1 MENIIN
7 TDELT
12 SFVSELFLI
21 DEITIGSKQQGFV
34 ARYRGMLNGEDSEQ
48 IFNQIKD
55 HLDPLSILP
64 ILRWEGERQ
73 ELTLVSVLQRPSQ
86 GKSWINI
93 LLFVLTSISVLFAG
107 AIFTSVTDPFAG
119 PINLRVILKFLV
131 QGWPF
136 AVSFLAILAAHE
148 FGHYFMGRFHK
159 VKVSLPY
166 FIPFPLSQIGTM
178 GAFINM
184 KEPPRNKKHMLDI
197 AMAGPLAGLIIAI
210 PVLIIGLSLSKIET
224 IPAIIPEGF
233 GFQIEGNSI
242 LYLLTKYFMFGKLLP
257 QPVSFGNTAPLLY
270 WIKYFFT
277 GMPAPL
283 GGMDV
288 MIHPVAWAAWAGLLV
303 TSLNLIPAGQLD
315 GGHIFHVLFGPKGSR
330 IALPIIIFVLAALGF
345 AWNGWWLWVILIL
358 FFGRRYAE
366 PLDQITPIDSKRKW
380 LAVFTLIIFILIFMP
395 VPLMIISG

>member
-1 MENIIN
+1 MENLIN

-12 SFVSELFLI
+12 SYVNELFSI

-34 ARYRGMLNGEDSEQ
+34 ARYRGKLKETDSEHA
-48 IFNQIKD
+48 FNLIKD
-55 HLDPLSILP
+55 HLDPMSIIP
-64 ILRWEGERQ
+64 ILRWDGERQ
-73 ELTLVSVLQRPSQ
+73 ELTLVSFPQRTSH
-86 GKSWINI
+86 GKSRINI
-93 LLFVLTSISVLFAG
+93 LLFILTSISVLFAG
-107 AIFTSVTDPFAG
+107 ALYDTGTDPFAG
-119 PINLRVILKFLV
+119 PINFQQILKFLM

-166 FIPFPLSQIGTM
+166 FIPFPMSLIGTM

-210 PVLIIGLSLSKIET
+210 PVLVLGLSLSRVEL
-224 IPAIIPEGF
+224 IPAVIPEGY

-242 LYLLTKYFMFGKLLP
+242 LYLLTKYLMFGKLLP
-257 QPVSFGNTAPLLY
+257 QPMDYGTVTPLIY

-277 GMPAPL
+277 GMPTPL

-315 GGHIFHVLFGPKGSR
+315 GGHIFHVLFGRKGSR
-330 IALPIIIFVLAALGF
+330 IALPVIIIFLAALGF
-345 AWNGWWLWVILIL
+345 VWNGWWLWVLLIL
-358 FFGRRYAE
+358 FFGRRSAE
-366 PLDQITPIDSKRKW
+366 PLDQITPIDAKRKW
-380 LAVFTLIIFILIFMP
+380 LAGFTLLIFILTFMP
-395 VPLMIISG
+395 VPLLIIAG

>member
-1 MENIIN
+1 MENLIN
-7 TDELT
+7 TDTLT
-12 SFVSELFLI
+12 SFVNELFSI

-34 ARYRGMLNGEDSEQ
+34 ARYRGMLKEKDSEHA
-48 IFNQIKD
+48 FNLIKY
-55 HLDPLSILP
+55 HLDPMSILP
-64 ILRWEGERQ
+64 ILRWEGNRQ
-73 ELTLVSVLQRPSQ
+73 ELTLLSVQQHTSP

-93 LLFVLTSISVLFAG
+93 LLFILTSISVLYAG
-107 AIFTSVTDPFAG
+107 ALYATGTDPFAG
-119 PINLRVILKFLV
+119 PINLLQILKFLL

-136 AVSFLAILAAHE
+136 AVSFLGILAAHE

-210 PVLIIGLSLSKIET
+210 PVLILGLSLSKVET

-242 LYLLTKYFMFGKLLP
+242 LYLLTKYLMFGKLLP
-257 QPVSFGNTAPLLY
+257 QPMDYGAVAPLFY

-315 GGHIFHVLFGPKGSR
+315 GGHIFHVLFGRKGSR
-330 IALPIIIFVLAALGF
+330 IALPAIILALAALGF
-345 AWNGWWLWVILIL
+345 VWNGWWLWVILIL
-358 FFGRRYAE
+358 FFGRRSAE
-366 PLDQITPIDSKRKW
+366 PLDQITPIDTKRKW
-380 LAVFTLIIFILIFMP
+380 LAGFTLLIFILTFMP
-395 VPLMIISG
+395 VPLLIITG

>member
-1 MENIIN
+1 MENLIN
-7 TDELT
+7 TDALT
-12 SFVSELFLI
+12 SFVNELFSI

-34 ARYRGMLNGEDSEQ
+34 ARYRGMLKEKDSEHA
-48 IFNQIKD
+48 FNLIKD
-55 HLDPLSILP
+55 HLDPMSILP

-73 ELTLVSVLQRPSQ
+73 ELTLVSFPQRTSH
-86 GKSWINI
+86 GESWINI

-107 AIFTSVTDPFAG
+107 ALYTTGTDPFAG
-119 PINLRVILKFLV
+119 PINLQQILKFLL
-131 QGWPF
+131 QGWTF
-136 AVSFLAILAAHE
+136 AVSFMAILAAHE

-166 FIPFPLSQIGTM
+166 FIPFPLSMIGTM

-210 PVLIIGLSLSKIET
+210 PVLILGLSLSRVEA
-224 IPAIIPEGF
+224 IPTVIPEGY

-242 LYLLTKYFMFGKLLP
+242 LYLLTKYLVFGKLLP
-257 QPVSFGNTAPLLY
+257 QPMDYGSVTPFIY
-270 WIKYFFT
+270 WVKYFFT

-288 MIHPVAWAAWAGLLV
+288 VIHPVARAAWAGLLV

-315 GGHIFHVLFGPKGSR
+315 GGHIFNVLFSHKGSR
-330 IALPIIIFVLAALGF
+330 IALPVIIFLLAALGF
-345 AWNGWWLWVILIL
+345 AWNGWWLWVVLIL
-358 FFGRRYAE
+358 FFGRRSAE
-366 PLDQITPIDSKRKW
+366 PLDQITPLDSKRKW
-380 LAVFTLIIFILIFMP
+380 LAVFTLLIFLLTFMP
-395 VPLMIISG
+395 VPLLIISG